1 MNFLVETKNEYT
13 IQLINL
19 LVSHIYEGFDSIYS
33 QCKKII
39 KKGEENKLLKT
50 FQQFIKRIPQWNEN
64 LIQEETLRIKSV
76 SRCEFI
82 ENLLKA
88 VIKSNIILLSNS
100 NKKTI
105 SKSIE
110 KKFLDIPLNKFIH
123 KCYIEA
129 ARQFYNSPFLFYHDI
144 KPIDKKRNQ
153 RDCYDI
159 IKSSV
164 REAIR
169 KILPVQDILNTYL
182 GKSYNSNT
190 EHEEIDKTLSNAESD
205 NLKQLVNKDLESNFM
220 KNYEISKLSYENN
233 NDECSNTENVSE
245 DMETIKLLVEIKNNL
260 IYNNNSE
267 ESINNKITELS
278 LKDENNLITKIKI
291 EDSEINVQNIDNIT
305 NNLYE
310 NQNLDNITNNSYEK
324 QNLDNMM
331 NKSYEDINLD
341 NISNNLNDK
350 SNQSNLNENDLN
362 NEILSNKVND
372 ITKSINKSELNNIEL
387 EDSFKQIKKNDDLK
401 YSINEDKLEEDI
413 DINIKESIKEINYE
427 DDEDEDEDDNDNDN
441 DNHSIVTDYDNINK
455 PSNLNSN
462 EVNNLDSESSIAYN
476 DNDEKYED
484 VFSNIL
490 DTESS
495 NLESINNLIGSE
507 NDKIKSKNKY
517 FSNFNSF

>member
-310 NQNLDNITNNSYEK
+310 KQNLDNITNNSYEK
-324 QNLDNMM
+324 QNLDNMI

-413 DINIKESIKEINYE
+413 DINIKESIKEINDE
-427 DDEDEDEDDNDNDN
+427 DDENENEDDNDS
-441 DNHSIVTDYDNINK
+441 HSIVTDYDNINK